1 MPDLVFIM
9 NRPEPCKAE
18 VFLRKDCGISHR
30 QLTKLRH
37 TENGLTV
44 NGKLLKTID
53 TVKQGDCIHVHM
65 VDKTEIIPNPDLI
78 VPLVFESDEALIFD
92 KPSGMPVHPSQCH
105 HTDTLGNA
113 FTAKYPNLTFRPVH
127 RLDNDTSGLICV
139 AKNAISARSLPDR
152 LQKKYI
158 ALVSGNPPDS
168 GTIDA
173 PVGRCED
180 SIIAR
185 RITPDGKK
193 AVTHFQVLQRGEKYT
208 LVSFRLETG
217 RTHQIRLHMSHIG
230 CPLAGDFLYGG
241 DMGDLQRHALHCA
254 EMEYTDLSGN
264 VHQIHS
270 PIPDDMQKCFVQS
283 AGISEFS
290 E

>member
-241 DMGDLQRHALHCA
+241 DMGDLQRHDLHCA